1 MEERE
6 EQIIEVADDEDLETR
21 IARPRAALSPATGS
35 EHHRSY
41 KTYIL
46 LPVLFLLV
54 TLFGGLRF
62 SAADGS
68 FIFLKPELI
77 CLVFA
82 ALTMALFVRSGSI
95 EINGWFGE
103 HKPIVA
109 NAASTAVL
117 LTFFTATVQ
126 LYNSLMPEQ
135 GLTFWVVGFCFFW
148 TIWNALFAD
157 FDARKLFKNLAA
169 VFGLAFAVKYL
180 VLANLTA
187 APAGSWWQRLF
198 DNPGK
203 EAFTWLLDLPSYSSA
218 TGYLQF
224 FTLVLYVIGL
234 LLTPSSVTRRSLK
247 PE

>member
-6 EQIIEVADDEDLETR
+6 DQIIDVTEGDDLETR
-21 IARPRAALSPATGS
+21 IARPRALGPAAAD
-35 EHHRSY
+35 ENRRSY
-41 KTYIL
+41 LIYIL
-46 LPVLFLLV
+46 IPSLFLLV

-62 SAADGS
+62 SASDGS
-68 FIFLKPELI
+68 FIFLKPESI

-82 ALTMALFVRSGSI
+82 ALTMVLFVRSGSI
-95 EINGWFGE
+95 EINGWVGE
-103 HKPIVA
+103 NKPFLE
-109 NAASTAVL
+109 NSASTAIL

-157 FDARKLFKNLAA
+157 FDARKLLKNLAA

-203 EAFTWLLDLPSYSSA
+203 EAFTWLLDLPRYSSA

-234 LLTPSSVTRRSLK
+234 LLTPSSVTRRSFK